1 MATVVVDLN
10 DHRPIWAM
18 PGWARDAIEAAMPD
32 GWTVEFMS
40 GGADGSGDGVARA
53 PREVLAAV
61 ADARVY
67 MGYGIPAQVLE
78 AGPSLEWVHSGAAGV
93 GSSLTPALLARD
105 VTFTNSAG
113 IHAPPMAETVLAMLL
128 FFARGF
134 DRAIEAQRRA
144 TWGAEDFWDADVPVR
159 ELGGSTVGIV
169 GYGGV
174 GRLVAER
181 VTAFG
186 ASVLAVRRE
195 RRADDPAHVVG
206 FGEVDRVI
214 QSVDHLVL
222 SIPETDLTRGLMGR
236 ERLLAMK
243 PGSVLV
249 NVGRGALVDSEALL
263 EALDRGPLRGAGL
276 DVVHQEPLPDGH
288 ALFRHPRV
296 LLTPHVSATTKR
308 FWERQ
313 AELICGNLAR
323 FAEGRPLRN
332 VVDREAGY

>member
-10 DHRPIWAM
+10 DHRPIWTM
-18 PGWARDAIEAAMPD
+18 PGWARNAIEAATPD

-40 GGADGSGDGVARA
+40 GAADGSGDGVVRA
-53 PREVLAAV
+53 PLEVLDAV

-105 VTFTNSAG
+105 LTFTNSAG
-113 IHAPPMAETVLAMLL
+113 IHGPPMAETVLAMLL

-134 DRAIEAQRRA
+134 DRAIDAQRRA
-144 TWGAEDFWDADVPVR
+144 TWGAKDFWAADVPVR

-174 GRLVAER
+174 GRLVADR

-186 ASVLAVRRE
+186 ASVLGVRRE
-195 RRADDPAHVVG
+195 RRAEDPAYVVG
-206 FGEVDRVI
+206 FREVDRVI
-214 QSVDHLVL
+214 RSADHLVL
-222 SIPETDLTRGLMGR
+222 CVPETELTRGLMGR
-236 ERLLAMK
+236 ERLWAMK

-263 EALDRGPLRGAGL
+263 EALDRGPIRGAGL

-288 ALFRHPRV
+288 PLFHHPRV
-296 LLTPHVSATTKR
+296 LLTPHVSATTAR

-313 AELICGNLAR
+313 TELICGNLDL
-323 FAEGRPLRN
+323 FAHGRPLRN
-332 VVDREAGY
+332 VVDLEAGY